1 MPFENKKIVDELADD
16 ISKVETSNEER
27 ILEVS
32 TLLDNYKEF
41 LDRLKSHNVEA
52 LKQWEIE
59 SFEEKLKQIRDNVE
73 AASKEEVTELD
84 QEKIYEDIDELKLIV
99 RDIQKKIDL
108 NLLEL
113 KHRIDE
119 TEKEQELSL
128 INFLRKVKNKDE
140 IFTEQYI
147 IDNYTEALEIYSLLD
162 VENKKLPKN
171 VSPEIESEI
180 NKYLFKILDKIERVE
195 EMQKKD
201 YELFLKE
208 IEEKNRYLTDRY
220 ISENFD
226 ETRKLYAELI
236 ERKKQL
242 KGGRLTLI
250 ENNLKILNERIKEI
264 ESKKRVDL
272 LTLLDEVEKFL
283 PVYTETY
290 ILENPLD
297 SRIIYERYAKI
308 RNSLKGTVD
317 AKIEEKITNA
327 IDTLLSRIET
337 VEKREIEN
345 LAFVYDRTGSALE
358 KYTEEYIS
366 NNLSEAERTYV
377 ALSRDMQRL
386 YPRFSPELNEKIQ
399 KNMNDLFLRVKNVET
414 IKKKELE
421 KFLENSYKALEE
433 FDYSKI
439 NTDLESARQMYLK
452 LLEEKK
458 RLPADLELVIEN
470 NLSEIQEKVTK
481 TEEVKLSI
489 LEDFLEKTIKT
500 LEEYTKE
507 HIDANIKEAV
517 VLYNS
522 LRREQKNLPVGIDY
536 ELEKAINVNLNAFDN
551 RIKEIEDGK
560 KIFVEEFIDYLNKKM
575 GDFTEEKIIDNI
587 IKAKEDYKKLLK
599 EKEDIIVFANPE
611 QEVEIERKMEK
622 ISARLKDTQEE
633 ELQKIDILLRRAQTF
648 DIKFDQVY
656 INSNLFEVRDLY
668 KDLVKERNQILSV
681 IAADKN
687 DEIDE
692 ILSRIKKRVEH
703 AEIVKEEELQ
713 YFIRRIKGLLDKYS
727 FAQVLRNPAEAK
739 DEYQTLIRD
748 KQGLLLEYDD
758 QLRLEIEALMS
769 EFSNRIK
776 DAEKELVQSK
786 IDKIVNRIGGF
797 ITRYS
802 YVEPSDK
809 ALVMEMIKEYKE
821 IVANYKQFEN
831 ELDMKSQELLK
842 ERIQQCQNLIKQI
855 DYEIQYEKDI
865 IEIKEGCT
873 EFIKMYRDREV
884 LLSKIWEAQNKYN
897 ALLQKFES
905 IPFHKDSATEHEI
918 VKKLQIC
925 YGLID
930 KSFKGL

>member
-1 MPFENKKIVDELADD
+1 MTYENKKIDELAEN

-27 ILEVS
+27 ISEIS
-32 TLLDNYKEF
+32 ALLDGYKEF
-41 LDRLKSHNVEA
+41 LDRLKLHNVEA

-59 SFEEKLKQIRDNVE
+59 NFEEKLQQIRDNVE
-73 AASKEEVTELD
+73 IASKEEVTGLE
-84 QEKIYEDIDELKLIV
+84 EKKIFEDIDELKVIV
-99 RDIQKKIDL
+99 KDIQKKIDL

-119 TEKEQELSL
+119 TEKEQELLL

-140 IFTEQYI
+140 IFTQEYI
-147 IDNYTEALEIYSLLD
+147 INNYTEVLEVYSLLD

-171 VSPEIESEI
+171 ISQELESEI
-180 NKYLFKILDKIERVE
+180 NKYMFKIQDKIESAE
-195 EMQKKD
+195 QMQKKD
-201 YELFLKE
+201 YEIFLKE
-208 IEEKNRYLTDRY
+208 LEEKNKFLTDNY

-226 ETRKLYAELI
+226 ETKMLYSSLI
-236 ERKKQL
+236 DKKKQL
-242 KGGRLTLI
+242 KGGRFTLI

-264 ESKKRVDL
+264 ENKKRVDL
-272 LTLLDEVEKFL
+272 LTLLDEVEKLL
-283 PVYTETY
+283 PIYTETHV
-290 ILENPLD
+290 LENPLD
-297 SRIIYERYAKI
+297 SRIVYERYSNI
-308 RNSLKGTVD
+308 RRSLKGNID
-317 AKIEEKITNA
+317 AKIEEKVNAA
-327 IDTLLSRIET
+327 IDTLLSRIES

-345 LAFVYDRTGSALE
+345 LAFVYNRTGSALD
-358 KYTEEYIS
+358 KYTEEYIAG
-366 NNLSEAERTYV
+366 NLSEAQRTYV
-377 ALSRDMQRL
+377 ALSRDMQRV
-386 YPRFSPELNEKIQ
+386 YPRFSNELGNNIEKNLNE
-399 KNMNDLFLRVKNVET
+399 LFLRVQNVEAL
-414 IKKKELE
+414 KKKELE

-433 FDYSKI
+433 FDYTKI
-439 NTDLESARQMYLK
+439 NTDLESARQMYQK

-458 RLPADLELVIEN
+458 KLPADLEIVIEN

-481 TEEVKLSI
+481 TEESKIRI
-489 LEDFLEKTIKT
+489 LEEFLDKTIKT
-500 LEEYTKE
+500 LEEYPKE

-517 VLYNS
+517 ILYNG
-522 LRREQKNLPVGIDY
+522 LRREQKNLPVGVDY
-536 ELEKAINVNLNAFDN
+536 ELEKAININLNAFDN
-551 RIKEIEDGK
+551 RIQDIEDGK
-560 KIFVEEFIDYLNKKM
+560 KNFVDQFIEYLNRKM
-575 GDFTEEKIIDNI
+575 GDFTEEKITDNI
-587 IKAKEDYKKLLK
+587 VKAKENYKELLK
-599 EKEDIIVFANPE
+599 QKEDIIVFANSE
-611 QEVEIERKMEK
+611 QEVEIERKIEK
-622 ISARLKDTQEE
+622 ISANLKNTQEE
-633 ELQKIDILLRRAQTF
+633 ELQKIDVLLRRAEVF
-648 DIKFDQVY
+648 DIKFDQGY

-668 KDLVKERNQILSV
+668 KDLVRQRNDVLSILDK
-681 IAADKN
+681 DKN

-739 DEYQTLIRD
+739 DEYQTLVKD
-748 KQGLLLEYDD
+748 KQGLLIEYDE

-769 EFSNRIK
+769 EFGNRIK

-809 ALVMEMIKEYKE
+809 TLVMEMIKEYKE

-855 DYEIQYEKDI
+855 DYEIQYERDI
-865 IEIKEGCT
+865 IEIKDGCT
-873 EFIKMYRDREV
+873 EFIKMYRDKDV
-884 LLSKIWEAQNKYN
+884 LISRIWEAQNKYN

>member
-1 MPFENKKIVDELADD
+1 MPLENKKIEELAED
-16 ISKVETSNEER
+16 ISKVETSYENK
-27 ILEVS
+27 IVEVT
-32 TLLDNYKEF
+32 TLLDGYKDF
-41 LDRLKSHNVEA
+41 LEKLKSHNIEA
-52 LKQWEIE
+52 IKQWEIE
-59 SFEEKLKQIRDNVE
+59 NFEEKLRQIRENVE
-73 AASKEEVTELD
+73 AANKDENAEFEE
-84 QEKIYEDIDELKLIV
+84 QKIFDDIDELKGIV
-99 RDIQKKIDL
+99 RNIQKKIDL

-119 TEKEQELSL
+119 TEKEQELTL
-128 INFLRKVKNKDE
+128 INFLRKVRTKEE
-140 IFTEQYI
+140 IFTQEYI
-147 IDNYTEALEIYSLLD
+147 INNYTEVLEVYSLLD
-162 VENKKLPKN
+162 VECKKLPKN
-171 VSPEIESEI
+171 VSQEIESEI
-180 NKYLFKILDKIERVE
+180 HKYMFKILDKIEQVE
-195 EMQKKD
+195 ETQKNE
-201 YELFLKE
+201 YEVFLKE
-208 IEEKNRYLTDRY
+208 IEEKNKYLTDKY

-226 ETRKLYAELI
+226 ETRKLYSSLI
-236 ERKKQL
+236 EKKKQL
-242 KGGRLTLI
+242 KGGRVTLI
-250 ENNLKILNERIKEI
+250 ENNLKILNERIKQI
-264 ESKKRVDL
+264 EDRKRVDL
-272 LTLLDEVEKFL
+272 LTLLDDVERLL
-283 PVYTETY
+283 PIYTESY
-290 ILENPLD
+290 VLENPLD
-297 SRIIYERYAKI
+297 SRIVYERYSKI
-308 RNSLKGTVD
+308 KSTLTGTID
-317 AKIEEKITNA
+317 AKIEEKVTNA
-327 IDTLLSRIET
+327 IDTLLSNIEN

-345 LAFVYDRTGSALE
+345 LSFVYDRTGSALE
-358 KYTEEYIS
+358 KYTEDYIAS
-366 NNLSEAERTYV
+366 NLSEAERTYV
-377 ALSRDMQRL
+377 ALSRDMQRV
-386 YPRFSPELNEKIQ
+386 YPRFSNELGAKIEK
-399 KNMNDLFLRVKNVET
+399 NLNDLFLRVQNVEA
-414 IKKKELE
+414 IKKRELE

-439 NTDLESARQMYLK
+439 NTDLESAREMYHK

-458 RLPADLELVIEN
+458 RLPADLEIVIEN

-481 TEEVKLSI
+481 TEEVKLKI

-500 LEEYTKE
+500 LEEYPKE
-507 HIDANIKEAV
+507 HIDANIREAV
-517 VLYNS
+517 VIYNG

-551 RIKEIEDGK
+551 RIKEIEEGK
-560 KIFVEEFIDYLNKKM
+560 KDYVEEFIEYLNKKM

-599 EKEDIIVFANPE
+599 EKEDIIVYANSE
-611 QEVEIERKMEK
+611 QEVEIERRIEK
-622 ISARLKDTQEE
+622 ISSKLKDTQEE
-633 ELQKIDILLRRAQTF
+633 ELQKIDVLLRRAETF

-668 KDLVKERNQILSV
+668 KDLVKERNSILSV
-681 IAADKN
+681 IAQEKN

-692 ILSRIKKRVEH
+692 ILSRIKKRIEH

-727 FAQVLRNPAEAK
+727 FAQVLRSTAEAK

-776 DAEKELVQSK
+776 DAEKEIIQSK
-786 IDKIVNRIGGF
+786 IDKIVNKIGGF

-809 ALVMEMIKEYKE
+809 ALVMEMIKEYKD

-855 DYEIQYEKDI
+855 DYEIQYERDI

-873 EFIKMYRDREV
+873 EFIKMYRDKEV

-897 ALLQKFES
+897 SLLQKFES

-930 KSFKGL
+930 KSFRGL

>member
-1 MPFENKKIVDELADD
+1 MTYENKKIDELAEN
-16 ISKVETSNEER
+16 ISKVETSNEQR
-27 ILEVS
+27 ISEIS
-32 TLLDNYKEF
+32 ALLDGYKEF
-41 LDRLKSHNVEA
+41 LDRLKLHNVEA

-59 SFEEKLKQIRDNVE
+59 NFEEKLQQIRDNVE
-73 AASKEEVTELD
+73 IASKEEVTGLE
-84 QEKIYEDIDELKLIV
+84 EKKIFEDIDELKVIV
-99 RDIQKKIDL
+99 KDIQKKIDL

-119 TEKEQELSL
+119 TEKEQELLL

-140 IFTEQYI
+140 IFTQEYI
-147 IDNYTEALEIYSLLD
+147 INNYTEVLEVYSLLD

-171 VSPEIESEI
+171 ISQELESEI
-180 NKYLFKILDKIERVE
+180 NKYMFKIQDKIESAE
-195 EMQKKD
+195 QMQKKD
-201 YELFLKE
+201 YEIFLKE
-208 IEEKNRYLTDRY
+208 LEEKNKFLTDNY

-226 ETRKLYAELI
+226 ETKMLYSSLI
-236 ERKKQL
+236 DKKKQL
-242 KGGRLTLI
+242 KGGRFTLI

-264 ESKKRVDL
+264 ENKKRVDL
-272 LTLLDEVEKFL
+272 LTLLDEVEKLL
-283 PVYTETY
+283 PIYTETHV
-290 ILENPLD
+290 LENPLD
-297 SRIIYERYAKI
+297 SRIVYERYSNI
-308 RNSLKGTVD
+308 RRSLKGNID
-317 AKIEEKITNA
+317 AKIEEKVNAA
-327 IDTLLSRIET
+327 IDTLLSRIES

-345 LAFVYDRTGSALE
+345 LAFVYNRTGSALD
-358 KYTEEYIS
+358 KYTEEYIAG
-366 NNLSEAERTYV
+366 NLSEAQRTYV
-377 ALSRDMQRL
+377 ALSRDMQRV
-386 YPRFSPELNEKIQ
+386 YPRFSNELGNNIEKNLNE
-399 KNMNDLFLRVKNVET
+399 LFLRVQNVEAL
-414 IKKKELE
+414 KKKELE

-433 FDYSKI
+433 FDYTKI
-439 NTDLESARQMYLK
+439 NTDLESARQMYQK

-458 RLPADLELVIEN
+458 KLPADLEIVIEN

-481 TEEVKLSI
+481 TEESKIRI
-489 LEDFLEKTIKT
+489 LEEFLDKTIKT
-500 LEEYTKE
+500 LEEYPKE

-517 VLYNS
+517 ILYNG
-522 LRREQKNLPVGIDY
+522 LRREQKNLPVGVDY
-536 ELEKAINVNLNAFDN
+536 ELEKAININLNAFDN
-551 RIKEIEDGK
+551 RIQDIEDGK
-560 KIFVEEFIDYLNKKM
+560 KNFVDQFIEYLNKIM
-575 GDFTEEKIIDNI
+575 GDFTEEKITDNI
-587 IKAKEDYKKLLK
+587 VKAKENYKELLK
-599 EKEDIIVFANPE
+599 QKEDIIVFANSE
-611 QEVEIERKMEK
+611 QEVEIERKIEK
-622 ISARLKDTQEE
+622 ISANLKNTQEE
-633 ELQKIDILLRRAQTF
+633 ELQKIDVLLRRAEVF
-648 DIKFDQVY
+648 DIKFDQGY

-668 KDLVKERNQILSV
+668 KDLVRQRNDVLSILDK
-681 IAADKN
+681 DKN

-739 DEYQTLIRD
+739 DEYQTLVKD
-748 KQGLLLEYDD
+748 KQGLLIEYDE

-769 EFSNRIK
+769 EFGNRIK

-809 ALVMEMIKEYKE
+809 TLVMEMIKEYKE

-855 DYEIQYEKDI
+855 DYEIQYERDI
-865 IEIKEGCT
+865 IEIKDGCT
-873 EFIKMYRDREV
+873 EFIKMYRDRDV
-884 LLSKIWEAQNKYN
+884 LISRIWEAQNKYN

>member
-1 MPFENKKIVDELADD
+1 MTYENKKIDELAEN

-27 ILEVS
+27 ISEIS
-32 TLLDNYKEF
+32 ALLDGYKEF
-41 LDRLKSHNVEA
+41 LDRLKLHNVEA

-59 SFEEKLKQIRDNVE
+59 NFEEKLQQIRDNVE
-73 AASKEEVTELD
+73 IVSKEDVTGLE
-84 QEKIYEDIDELKLIV
+84 EKKIFEDIDELKVIV
-99 RDIQKKIDL
+99 KDIQKKIDL

-119 TEKEQELSL
+119 TEKEQELLL
-128 INFLRKVKNKDE
+128 INFLRKIKNKDE
-140 IFTEQYI
+140 IFTQEYI
-147 IDNYTEALEIYSLLD
+147 INNYTEVLEVYSLLD

-171 VSPEIESEI
+171 VSQELESEI
-180 NKYLFKILDKIERVE
+180 NKYMFKILDKIELVE
-195 EMQKKD
+195 QMQKKD

-208 IEEKNRYLTDRY
+208 LEEKNKYLTDNY

-226 ETRKLYAELI
+226 ETKMLYSSLI
-236 ERKKQL
+236 DKKKQL
-242 KGGRLTLI
+242 KGGRFTLI

-264 ESKKRVDL
+264 ENKKRVDL
-272 LTLLDEVEKFL
+272 LTLLDEVEKLL
-283 PVYTETY
+283 PIYTETHV
-290 ILENPLD
+290 LENPLD
-297 SRIIYERYAKI
+297 SRIVYERYSKI
-308 RNSLKGTVD
+308 RRSLNGNID
-317 AKIEEKITNA
+317 SKIEEKVNAA
-327 IDTLLSRIET
+327 IDTLLSRIES

-345 LAFVYDRTGSALE
+345 LAFVYDRTGSALD
-358 KYTEEYIS
+358 KYTEDYIAG
-366 NNLSEAERTYV
+366 NLSEAQRTYV
-377 ALSRDMQRL
+377 ALSRDMQRV
-386 YPRFSPELNEKIQ
+386 YPRFSNELGNNIEKNLNE
-399 KNMNDLFLRVKNVET
+399 LFLRVQNVEAL
-414 IKKKELE
+414 KKKELE

-433 FDYSKI
+433 FDYTKI
-439 NTDLESARQMYLK
+439 NTDLESARQMYQK

-458 RLPADLELVIEN
+458 KLPADLEIVIEN

-481 TEEVKLSI
+481 TEESKIRI
-489 LEDFLEKTIKT
+489 LEEFLDKTIKT
-500 LEEYTKE
+500 LEEYPKE

-517 VLYNS
+517 ILYNG
-522 LRREQKNLPVGIDY
+522 LRREQKNLPVGVDY
-536 ELEKAINVNLNAFDN
+536 ELEKAININLNALDN
-551 RIKEIEDGK
+551 RIQDIEDGK
-560 KIFVEEFIDYLNKKM
+560 KNFVDQFIEYLNKIM
-575 GDFTEEKIIDNI
+575 GDFTEEKITDNI
-587 IKAKEDYKKLLK
+587 VKAKENYKELLK
-599 EKEDIIVFANPE
+599 QKEDIIVFANSE
-611 QEVEIERKMEK
+611 QEVEIERKIEK
-622 ISARLKDTQEE
+622 ISANLKNTQEE
-633 ELQKIDILLRRAQTF
+633 ELQKIDVLLRRAEVF
-648 DIKFDQVY
+648 DIKFDQGY

-668 KDLVKERNQILSV
+668 KDLVRQRNDVLSILDK
-681 IAADKN
+681 DKN

-739 DEYQTLIRD
+739 DEYQTLVKD
-748 KQGLLLEYDD
+748 KQGLLIDYDE

-769 EFSNRIK
+769 EFGNRIK

-809 ALVMEMIKEYKE
+809 TLVMEMIKEYKE

-855 DYEIQYEKDI
+855 DYEIQYERDI
-865 IEIKEGCT
+865 IEIKDGCT
-873 EFIKMYRDREV
+873 EFIKMYRDKDV
-884 LLSKIWEAQNKYN
+884 LISRIWEAQNKYN

>member
-1 MPFENKKIVDELADD
+1 MTYENKKIDELAEN
-16 ISKVETSNEER
+16 ISKVETSNEQR
-27 ILEVS
+27 ISEIS
-32 TLLDNYKEF
+32 ALLDGYKEF
-41 LDRLKSHNVEA
+41 LDRLKLHNVEA

-59 SFEEKLKQIRDNVE
+59 NFEEKLQQIRDNVE
-73 AASKEEVTELD
+73 IASKEEVTGLE
-84 QEKIYEDIDELKLIV
+84 EKKIFEDIDELKVIV
-99 RDIQKKIDL
+99 KDIQKKIDL

-119 TEKEQELSL
+119 TEKEQELLL

-140 IFTEQYI
+140 IFTQEYI
-147 IDNYTEALEIYSLLD
+147 INNYTEVLEVYSLLD

-171 VSPEIESEI
+171 ISQELESEI
-180 NKYLFKILDKIERVE
+180 NKYMFKIQDKIESAE
-195 EMQKKD
+195 QMQKKD
-201 YELFLKE
+201 YEIFLKE
-208 IEEKNRYLTDRY
+208 LEEKNKFLTDNY

-226 ETRKLYAELI
+226 ETKMLYSSLI
-236 ERKKQL
+236 DKKKQL
-242 KGGRLTLI
+242 KGGRFTLI

-264 ESKKRVDL
+264 ENKKRVDL
-272 LTLLDEVEKFL
+272 LTLLDEVEKLL
-283 PVYTETY
+283 PIYTETHV
-290 ILENPLD
+290 LENPLD
-297 SRIIYERYAKI
+297 SRIVYERYSNI
-308 RNSLKGTVD
+308 RRSLKGNID
-317 AKIEEKITNA
+317 AKIEEKVNAA
-327 IDTLLSRIET
+327 IDTLLSRIES

-345 LAFVYDRTGSALE
+345 LAFVYNRTGSALD
-358 KYTEEYIS
+358 KYTEEYIAG
-366 NNLSEAERTYV
+366 NLSEAQRTYV
-377 ALSRDMQRL
+377 ALSRDMQRV
-386 YPRFSPELNEKIQ
+386 YPRFSNELGNNIEKNLNE
-399 KNMNDLFLRVKNVET
+399 LFLRVQNVEAL
-414 IKKKELE
+414 KKKELE

-433 FDYSKI
+433 FDYTKI
-439 NTDLESARQMYLK
+439 NTDLESARQMYQK

-458 RLPADLELVIEN
+458 KLPADLEIVIEN

-481 TEEVKLSI
+481 TEESKIRI
-489 LEDFLEKTIKT
+489 LEEFLDKTIKT
-500 LEEYTKE
+500 LEEYPKE

-517 VLYNS
+517 ILYNG
-522 LRREQKNLPVGIDY
+522 LRREQKNLPVGVDY
-536 ELEKAINVNLNAFDN
+536 ELEKAININLNAFDN
-551 RIKEIEDGK
+551 RIQDIEDGK
-560 KIFVEEFIDYLNKKM
+560 KNFVDQFIEYLNKIM
-575 GDFTEEKIIDNI
+575 GDFTEEKITDNI
-587 IKAKEDYKKLLK
+587 VKAKENYKELLK
-599 EKEDIIVFANPE
+599 QKEDIIVFANSE
-611 QEVEIERKMEK
+611 QEVEIERKIEK
-622 ISARLKDTQEE
+622 ISANLKNTQEE
-633 ELQKIDILLRRAQTF
+633 ELQKIDVLLRRAEVF
-648 DIKFDQVY
+648 DIKFDQGY

-668 KDLVKERNQILSV
+668 KDLVRQRNEVLSILDK
-681 IAADKN
+681 DKN

-739 DEYQTLIRD
+739 DEYQTLVKD
-748 KQGLLLEYDD
+748 KQGLLIEYDE

-769 EFSNRIK
+769 EFGNRIK

-809 ALVMEMIKEYKE
+809 TLVMEMIKEYKE

-855 DYEIQYEKDI
+855 DYEIQYERDI
-865 IEIKEGCT
+865 IEIKDGCT
-873 EFIKMYRDREV
+873 EFIKMYRDRDV
-884 LLSKIWEAQNKYN
+884 LISRIWEAQNKYN

>member
-1 MPFENKKIVDELADD
+1 MPFENRKIDELAEK
-16 ISKVETSNEER
+16 ISKIETSNEER
-27 ILEVS
+27 IVEVS
-32 TLLDNYKEF
+32 RLLDGYKEF
-41 LDRLKSHNVEA
+41 LDKLKSHNVEA
-52 LKQWEIE
+52 IKQWEIE
-59 SFEEKLKQIRDNVE
+59 KFEEKLQQIIENVDIVSE
-73 AASKEEVTELD
+73 KERTELEE
-84 QEKIYEDIDELKLIV
+84 QKIYDDIDELKVIV
-99 RDIQKKIDL
+99 WDIQKKIDS

-119 TEKEQELSL
+119 TEKEQELTL
-128 INFLRKVKNKDE
+128 LNFLRKVKNKE
-140 IFTEQYI
+140 ETFTEEYI
-147 IDNYTEALEIYSLLD
+147 LNNYTEVLEIFSLLD

-171 VSPEIESEI
+171 ISPEIESEI
-180 NKYLFKILDKIERVE
+180 NRYLSKIEEKIEKTENFLKR
-195 EMQKKD
+195 D
-201 YELFLKE
+201 YEIFLKE
-208 IEEKNRYLTDRY
+208 IEEKNKYLNDRY

-226 ETRKLYAELI
+226 ETREIYNSLI
-236 ERKKQL
+236 EKKKQL
-242 KGGRLTLI
+242 KGGRATLI
-250 ENNLKILNERIKEI
+250 DNNLKILNERIKEI
-264 ESKKRVDL
+264 EDRKRMDL
-272 LTLLDEVEKFL
+272 LTILDEVEKLL
-283 PVYTETY
+283 PIFTEQY

-297 SRIIYERYAKI
+297 SRAVYEKYSKI
-308 RNSLKGTVD
+308 RPALKGTID
-317 AKIEEKITNA
+317 SKIEEKVSNSIN
-327 IDTLLSRIET
+327 TLLSTIEN

-345 LAFVYDRTGSALE
+345 LSFVYDRTGRALE
-358 KYTEEYIS
+358 KYTEEYITG
-366 NNLSEAERTYV
+366 NLSEAERTYV
-377 ALSRDMQRL
+377 ALSRDMERL
-386 YPRFSPELNEKIQ
+386 YPRFSSELSKNIEK
-399 KNMNDLFLRVKNVET
+399 NLNDLYLRVKNIEA
-414 IKKKELE
+414 IKKRELE
-421 KFLENSYKALEE
+421 NFLENSYKALEE

-439 NTDLESARQMYLK
+439 NTDLESARQMYHK
-452 LLEEKK
+452 LLEEKR
-458 RLPADLELVIEN
+458 RLPADLEIVIES
-470 NLSEIQEKVTK
+470 NLSEIQEKVIK
-481 TEEVKLSI
+481 TEEAKIKI
-489 LEDFLEKTIKT
+489 LEGFLEKTINI
-500 LEEYTKE
+500 LEKYPKE

-517 VLYNS
+517 ILYNS

-560 KIFVEEFIDYLNKKM
+560 KGYVDEFIEYLNKKM
-575 GDFTEEKIIDNI
+575 GDFTEEKILDNLV
-587 IKAKEDYKKLLK
+587 KAKEDFQSLLK
-599 EKEDIIVFANPE
+599 EKEDIIVFANSE
-611 QEVEIERKMEK
+611 QEIEIERKIER
-622 ISARLKDTQEE
+622 ISAKLKDVQGD

-648 DIKFDQVY
+648 DIKFDQGY

-668 KDLVKERNQILSV
+668 KDLIKTRNEILSI
-681 IAADKN
+681 IAEDKR

-692 ILSRIKKRVEH
+692 ILARLKKRVEH

-713 YFIRRIKGLLDKYS
+713 YFIRRVKGLLDKYS
-727 FAQVLRNPAEAK
+727 FAQVLRSTAEAK
-739 DEYQTLIRD
+739 DEYQTLIKE

-776 DAEKELVQSK
+776 DAEKEIVQSK
-786 IDKIVNRIGGF
+786 IDKIVNKIGGF

-809 ALVMEMIKEYKE
+809 ALVMAMIGEYKD

-855 DYEIQYEKDI
+855 DYEIQYERDI
-865 IEIKEGCT
+865 MEIKEGCS

-897 ALLQKFES
+897 SLLQRFES

>member
-1 MPFENKKIVDELADD
+1 MTYENKKIDELAEN
-16 ISKVETSNEER
+16 ISKVETSNEQR
-27 ILEVS
+27 ISEIS
-32 TLLDNYKEF
+32 ALLDGYKEF
-41 LDRLKSHNVEA
+41 LDRLKLHNVEA

-59 SFEEKLKQIRDNVE
+59 NFEEKLQQIRDNVE
-73 AASKEEVTELD
+73 IASKEEVTGLE
-84 QEKIYEDIDELKLIV
+84 EKKIFEDIDELKVIV
-99 RDIQKKIDL
+99 KDIQKKIDL

-119 TEKEQELSL
+119 TEKEQELLL

-140 IFTEQYI
+140 IFTQEYI
-147 IDNYTEALEIYSLLD
+147 INNYTEVLEVYSLLD

-171 VSPEIESEI
+171 ISQELESEI
-180 NKYLFKILDKIERVE
+180 NKYMFKIQDKIESAE
-195 EMQKKD
+195 QMQKKD
-201 YELFLKE
+201 YEIFLKE
-208 IEEKNRYLTDRY
+208 LEEKNKFLTDNY

-226 ETRKLYAELI
+226 ETKMLYSSLI
-236 ERKKQL
+236 DKKKQL
-242 KGGRLTLI
+242 KGGRFTLI

-264 ESKKRVDL
+264 ENKKRVDL
-272 LTLLDEVEKFL
+272 LTLLDEVEKLL
-283 PVYTETY
+283 PIYTETHV
-290 ILENPLD
+290 LENPLD
-297 SRIIYERYAKI
+297 SRIVYERYSNI
-308 RNSLKGTVD
+308 RRSLKGNID
-317 AKIEEKITNA
+317 AKIEEKVNAA
-327 IDTLLSRIET
+327 IDTLLSRIES

-345 LAFVYDRTGSALE
+345 LAFVYNRTGSALD
-358 KYTEEYIS
+358 KYTEEYIAG
-366 NNLSEAERTYV
+366 NLSEAQRTYV
-377 ALSRDMQRL
+377 ALSRDMQRV
-386 YPRFSPELNEKIQ
+386 YPRFSNELGNNIEKNLNE
-399 KNMNDLFLRVKNVET
+399 LFLRVQNVEAL
-414 IKKKELE
+414 KKKELE

-433 FDYSKI
+433 FDYTKI
-439 NTDLESARQMYLK
+439 NTDLESARQMYQK

-458 RLPADLELVIEN
+458 KLPADLEIVIEN

-481 TEEVKLSI
+481 TEESKIRI
-489 LEDFLEKTIKT
+489 LEEFLDKTIKT
-500 LEEYTKE
+500 LEEYPKE

-517 VLYNS
+517 VLYNG
-522 LRREQKNLPVGIDY
+522 LRREQKNLPVGVDY
-536 ELEKAINVNLNAFDN
+536 ELEKAININLNAFDN
-551 RIKEIEDGK
+551 RIQDIEDGK
-560 KIFVEEFIDYLNKKM
+560 KNFVDQFIEYLNKIM
-575 GDFTEEKIIDNI
+575 GDFTEEKITDNI
-587 IKAKEDYKKLLK
+587 VKAKENYKELLK
-599 EKEDIIVFANPE
+599 QKEDIIVFANSE
-611 QEVEIERKMEK
+611 QEVEIERKIEK
-622 ISARLKDTQEE
+622 ISANLKNTQEE
-633 ELQKIDILLRRAQTF
+633 ELQKIDVLLRRAEVF
-648 DIKFDQVY
+648 DIKFDQGY

-668 KDLVKERNQILSV
+668 KDLVRQRNEVLSILDK
-681 IAADKN
+681 DKN

-739 DEYQTLIRD
+739 DEYQTLVKD
-748 KQGLLLEYDD
+748 KQGLLIEYDE

-769 EFSNRIK
+769 EFGNRIK

-809 ALVMEMIKEYKE
+809 TLVMEMIKEYKE

-855 DYEIQYEKDI
+855 DYEIQYERDI
-865 IEIKEGCT
+865 IEIKDGCT
-873 EFIKMYRDREV
+873 EFIKMYRDRDV
-884 LLSKIWEAQNKYN
+884 LISRIWEAQNKYN

>member
-1 MPFENKKIVDELADD
+1 MTYENKKIDELAEN
-16 ISKVETSNEER
+16 ISKVETSNEQR
-27 ILEVS
+27 ISEIS
-32 TLLDNYKEF
+32 ALLDGYKEF
-41 LDRLKSHNVEA
+41 LDRLKLHNVEA

-59 SFEEKLKQIRDNVE
+59 NFEEKLQQIRDNVE
-73 AASKEEVTELD
+73 IVSKEDVTGLE
-84 QEKIYEDIDELKLIV
+84 EKKIFEDIDELKVIV
-99 RDIQKKIDL
+99 KDIQKKIDL

-119 TEKEQELSL
+119 TEKEQELLL

-140 IFTEQYI
+140 IFTQEYI
-147 IDNYTEALEIYSLLD
+147 INNYTEVLEVYSLLD

-171 VSPEIESEI
+171 ISQELESEI
-180 NKYLFKILDKIERVE
+180 NKYMFKIQDKIESAE
-195 EMQKKD
+195 QMQKKD
-201 YELFLKE
+201 YEIFLKE
-208 IEEKNRYLTDRY
+208 LEEKNKFLTDNY

-226 ETRKLYAELI
+226 ETKMLYSSLI
-236 ERKKQL
+236 DKKKQL
-242 KGGRLTLI
+242 KGGRFTLI

-264 ESKKRVDL
+264 ENKKRVDL
-272 LTLLDEVEKFL
+272 LTLLDEVEKLL
-283 PVYTETY
+283 PIYTETHV
-290 ILENPLD
+290 LENPLD
-297 SRIIYERYAKI
+297 SRIVYERYSNI
-308 RNSLKGTVD
+308 RRSLKGNID
-317 AKIEEKITNA
+317 AKIEEKVNAA
-327 IDTLLSRIET
+327 IDTLLSRIES

-345 LAFVYDRTGSALE
+345 LAFVYNRTGSALD
-358 KYTEEYIS
+358 KYTEEYIAG
-366 NNLSEAERTYV
+366 NLSEAQRTYV
-377 ALSRDMQRL
+377 ALSRDMQRV
-386 YPRFSPELNEKIQ
+386 YPRFSNELGNNIEKNLNE
-399 KNMNDLFLRVKNVET
+399 LFLRVQNVEAL
-414 IKKKELE
+414 KKKELE

-433 FDYSKI
+433 FDYTKI
-439 NTDLESARQMYLK
+439 NTDLESARQMYQK

-458 RLPADLELVIEN
+458 KLPADLEIVIEN

-481 TEEVKLSI
+481 TEESKIRI
-489 LEDFLEKTIKT
+489 LEEFLDKTIKT
-500 LEEYTKE
+500 LEEYPKE

-517 VLYNS
+517 ILYNG
-522 LRREQKNLPVGIDY
+522 LRREQKNLPVGVDY
-536 ELEKAINVNLNAFDN
+536 ELEKAININLNAFDN
-551 RIKEIEDGK
+551 RIQDIEDGK
-560 KIFVEEFIDYLNKKM
+560 KNFVDQFIEYLNKIM
-575 GDFTEEKIIDNI
+575 GDFTEEKITDNI
-587 IKAKEDYKKLLK
+587 VKAKENYKELLK
-599 EKEDIIVFANPE
+599 QKEDIIVFANSE
-611 QEVEIERKMEK
+611 QEVEIERKIEK
-622 ISARLKDTQEE
+622 ISANLKNTQEE
-633 ELQKIDILLRRAQTF
+633 ELQKIDVLLRRAEVF
-648 DIKFDQVY
+648 DIKFDQGY

-668 KDLVKERNQILSV
+668 KDLVRQRNEVLSILDK
-681 IAADKN
+681 DKN

-739 DEYQTLIRD
+739 DEYQTLVKD
-748 KQGLLLEYDD
+748 KQGLLIEYDE

-769 EFSNRIK
+769 EFGNRIK

-809 ALVMEMIKEYKE
+809 TLVMEMIKEYKE

-855 DYEIQYEKDI
+855 DYEIQYERDI
-865 IEIKEGCT
+865 IEIKDGCT
-873 EFIKMYRDREV
+873 EFIKMYRDRDV
-884 LLSKIWEAQNKYN
+884 LISRIWEAQNKYN

>member
-1 MPFENKKIVDELADD
+1 MTYENKKIDELAEN

-27 ILEVS
+27 ISEIS
-32 TLLDNYKEF
+32 ALLDGYKEF
-41 LDRLKSHNVEA
+41 LDRLKLHNVEA

-59 SFEEKLKQIRDNVE
+59 NFEEKLQQIRDNVE
-73 AASKEEVTELD
+73 IASKEEVTGLE
-84 QEKIYEDIDELKLIV
+84 EKKIFEDIDELKVIV
-99 RDIQKKIDL
+99 KDIQKKIDL

-119 TEKEQELSL
+119 TEKEQELLL

-140 IFTEQYI
+140 IFTQEYI
-147 IDNYTEALEIYSLLD
+147 INNYTEVLEVYSLLD

-171 VSPEIESEI
+171 ISQELESEI
-180 NKYLFKILDKIERVE
+180 NKYMFKIQDKIESAE
-195 EMQKKD
+195 QMQKKD
-201 YELFLKE
+201 YEIFLKE
-208 IEEKNRYLTDRY
+208 LEEKNKFLTDNY

-226 ETRKLYAELI
+226 ETKMLYSSLI
-236 ERKKQL
+236 DKKKQL
-242 KGGRLTLI
+242 KGGRFTLI

-264 ESKKRVDL
+264 ENKKRVDL
-272 LTLLDEVEKFL
+272 LTLLDEVEKLL
-283 PVYTETY
+283 PIYTETHV
-290 ILENPLD
+290 LENPLD
-297 SRIIYERYAKI
+297 SRIVYERYSNI
-308 RNSLKGTVD
+308 RRSLKGNID
-317 AKIEEKITNA
+317 AKIEEKVNAA
-327 IDTLLSRIET
+327 IDTLLSRIES

-345 LAFVYDRTGSALE
+345 LAFVYDRTGSALD
-358 KYTEEYIS
+358 KYTEEYIAG
-366 NNLSEAERTYV
+366 NLSEAQRTYV
-377 ALSRDMQRL
+377 ALSRDMQRV
-386 YPRFSPELNEKIQ
+386 YPRFSNELGNNIEKNLNE
-399 KNMNDLFLRVKNVET
+399 LFLRVQNVEAL
-414 IKKKELE
+414 KKKELE

-433 FDYSKI
+433 FDYTKI
-439 NTDLESARQMYLK
+439 NTDLESARQMYQK

-458 RLPADLELVIEN
+458 KLPADLEIVIEN

-481 TEEVKLSI
+481 TEESKIRI
-489 LEDFLEKTIKT
+489 LEEFLDKTIKT
-500 LEEYTKE
+500 LEEYPKE

-517 VLYNS
+517 ILYNG
-522 LRREQKNLPVGIDY
+522 LRREQKNLPVGVDY
-536 ELEKAINVNLNAFDN
+536 ELEKAININLNAFDN
-551 RIKEIEDGK
+551 RIQDIEDGK
-560 KIFVEEFIDYLNKKM
+560 KNFVDQFIEYLNRKM
-575 GDFTEEKIIDNI
+575 GDFTEEKITDNI
-587 IKAKEDYKKLLK
+587 VKAKENYKELLK
-599 EKEDIIVFANPE
+599 QKEDIIVFANSE
-611 QEVEIERKMEK
+611 QEVEIERKIEK
-622 ISARLKDTQEE
+622 ISANLKNTQEE
-633 ELQKIDILLRRAQTF
+633 ELQKIDVLLRRAEVF
-648 DIKFDQVY
+648 DIKFDQGY

-668 KDLVKERNQILSV
+668 KDLVRQRNDVLSILDK
-681 IAADKN
+681 DKN

-739 DEYQTLIRD
+739 DEYQTLVKD
-748 KQGLLLEYDD
+748 KQGLLIDYDE

-769 EFSNRIK
+769 EFGNRIK

-809 ALVMEMIKEYKE
+809 TLVMEMIKEYKE

-855 DYEIQYEKDI
+855 DYEIQYERDI
-865 IEIKEGCT
+865 IEIKDGCT
-873 EFIKMYRDREV
+873 EFIKMYRDKDV
-884 LLSKIWEAQNKYN
+884 LISRIWEAQNKYN

>member
-727 FAQVLRNPAEAK
+727 FAQVLRSPAEAK

>member
-1 MPFENKKIVDELADD
+1 MPFENKKIDELAEK
-16 ISKVETSNEER
+16 ISEVETSNEER

-32 TLLDNYKEF
+32 KLLDGYKEF
-41 LDRLKSHNVEA
+41 LDRLKSHNIEA
-52 LKQWEIE
+52 IKQWEIE
-59 SFEEKLKQIRDNVE
+59 NFEEKLQQIRENVDTVTG
-73 AASKEEVTELD
+73 KESTELEE
-84 QEKIYEDIDELKLIV
+84 QKIYDDIDELKVIV
-99 RDIQKKIDL
+99 WDIQKKIDS

-113 KHRIDE
+113 KYRIDQ
-119 TEKEQELSL
+119 TEKEQELTL
-128 INFLRKVKNKDE
+128 LNFLRKVKNKDE
-140 IFTEQYI
+140 IFTEDYI
-147 IDNYTEALEIYSLLD
+147 LNNYTEVLEIFSLLD

-171 VSPEIESEI
+171 ISPEIEGEI
-180 NKYLFKILDKIERVE
+180 QKYLSNIEDKIEKTENVL
-195 EMQKKD
+195 KKD

-208 IEEKNRYLTDRY
+208 IEEKSKYLNDQY

-226 ETRKLYAELI
+226 ETRDIYASLI
-236 ERKKQL
+236 EKKRQL
-242 KGGRLTLI
+242 KGGRATLI
-250 ENNLKILNERIKEI
+250 DNNLKILNQRIKEI
-264 ESKKRVDL
+264 EDRKRMDL
-272 LTLLDEVEKFL
+272 LTILDEVEKFL
-283 PVYTETY
+283 PIFTEQY
-290 ILENPLD
+290 ILDNPLD
-297 SRIIYERYAKI
+297 SRAVYEKYSKI
-308 RNSLKGTVD
+308 RPTLNGNIDS
-317 AKIEEKITNA
+317 KIEDRVGNL
-327 IDTLLSRIET
+327 IDTLISKIEN

-345 LAFVYDRTGSALE
+345 LAFVYDRTGRALE
-358 KYTEEYIS
+358 KYTEDYIAG
-366 NNLSEAERTYV
+366 NLSEAERTYV

-386 YPRFSPELNEKIQ
+386 YPRFSSELS
-399 KNMNDLFLRVKNVET
+399 KNIERNLNDLFLRVKSVEA
-414 IKKKELE
+414 IKKRELE
-421 KFLENSYKALEE
+421 NFLENSYKALEE

-439 NTDLESARQMYLK
+439 NTDLESARQMYHK

-458 RLPADLELVIEN
+458 KLPADLEIVIES
-470 NLSEIQEKVTK
+470 NLSEIQEKVIK
-481 TEEVKLSI
+481 TEEAKIKI
-489 LEDFLEKTIKT
+489 LEDFLEKTIDI
-500 LEEYTKE
+500 LEKYPKE

-560 KIFVEEFIDYLNKKM
+560 KGYVDEFIDYLNKKI
-575 GDFTEEKIIDNI
+575 GDFTEDNI
-587 IKAKEDYKKLLK
+587 LNNIVKAKEDFQKLLK
-599 EKEDIIVFANPE
+599 EKDDIIVFANSE
-611 QEVEIERKMEK
+611 QEIEIERRIEK
-622 ISARLKDTQEE
+622 ISAKLKDVQED

-648 DIKFDQVY
+648 DIKFDQGY

-668 KDLVKERNQILSV
+668 RDLMKTRNEILSI
-681 IAADKN
+681 IAEDKR

-692 ILSRIKKRVEH
+692 ILGRLKKRVEH

-713 YFIRRIKGLLDKYS
+713 YFIRKIKGLLEKFS
-727 FAQVLRNPAEAK
+727 FAQVLRSPAEAK
-739 DEYQTLIRD
+739 DEYQTLIRE
-748 KQGLLLEYDD
+748 KQGLLMEYDE

-776 DAEKELVQSK
+776 DAEKEIVQSK
-786 IDKIVNRIGGF
+786 IDKIVNQIGGF

-809 ALVMEMIKEYKE
+809 ALVMDMIGEYKN
-821 IVANYKQFEN
+821 IVASYKQFEN

-855 DYEIQYEKDI
+855 DYEIQYERDI
-865 IEIKEGCT
+865 MEIKEGCT

>member
-1 MPFENKKIVDELADD
+1 MPFENKKIDELAER
-16 ISKVETSNEER
+16 ISQVETSNEER
-27 ILEVS
+27 ILEI
-32 TLLDNYKEF
+32 TKLLDGYKEY
-41 LDRLKSHNVEA
+41 LEKLKSHNIESI
-52 LKQWEIE
+52 KQWEIE
-59 SFEEKLKQIRDNVE
+59 NFEEKLQKIRENVE
-73 AASKEEVTELD
+73 TVSGKETTEIEE
-84 QEKIYEDIDELKLIV
+84 QKIYDEIDELKVIV
-99 RDIQKKIDL
+99 WDIQKKIDS

-113 KHRIDE
+113 KYRIDQ
-119 TEKEQELSL
+119 TEKEQELTL
-128 INFLRKVKNKDE
+128 LNFLRKVKNKDE
-140 IFTEQYI
+140 VFTEEYI
-147 IDNYTEALEIYSLLD
+147 LNNYTEVLEIFSLLD

-171 VSPEIESEI
+171 ISPEIEGEI
-180 NKYLFKILDKIERVE
+180 KKYLLNIEDKIEKAENVLK
-195 EMQKKD
+195 QD

-208 IEEKNRYLTDRY
+208 IEEKNKYLNDQY
-220 ISENFD
+220 ITENFD
-226 ETRKLYAELI
+226 ETRQIYASLI
-236 ERKKQL
+236 EKKKQL
-242 KGGRLTLI
+242 KGGRVTLI
-250 ENNLKILNERIKEI
+250 DNNLKILSQRIKEI
-264 ESKKRVDL
+264 EDKKRMDL
-272 LTLLDEVEKFL
+272 LTILDEVEKLL
-283 PVYTETY
+283 PIFTEQY

-297 SRIIYERYAKI
+297 SRTVYEKYSKI
-308 RNSLKGTVD
+308 NNSLKGTID
-317 AKIEEKITNA
+317 SKIEEKVKNS
-327 IDTLLSRIET
+327 IDTLLSRIED

-345 LAFVYDRTGSALE
+345 LSFVYDRTGRALE
-358 KYTEEYIS
+358 KYTEEYIAG
-366 NNLSEAERTYV
+366 NLSEAERTYV

-386 YPRFSPELNEKIQ
+386 YPRFSNELSKKIEK
-399 KNMNDLFLRVKNVET
+399 NLNDLYLRVKNVEA
-414 IKKKELE
+414 IKKRELE
-421 KFLENSYKALEE
+421 NFLENSYKALEE

-439 NTDLESARQMYLK
+439 NTDLESARQMYHK

-458 RLPADLELVIEN
+458 KLPADLEIVIES
-470 NLSEIQEKVTK
+470 NLSEIQEKVIK
-481 TEEVKLSI
+481 TEEAKIKI
-489 LEDFLEKTIKT
+489 LEDFLQKTISI
-500 LEEYTKE
+500 LEKYPKE

-536 ELEKAINVNLNAFDN
+536 ELEKAININLNAFDN

-560 KIFVEEFIDYLNKKM
+560 KGYVDEFIEYLNKKI
-575 GDFTEEKIIDNI
+575 GEFTEEKILDNI
-587 IKAKEDYKKLLK
+587 IKAKEEFQKLLK
-599 EKEDIIVFANPE
+599 DKEDIIVFANSE
-611 QEVEIERKMEK
+611 QEIEIERKIEK
-622 ISARLKDTQEE
+622 ISAKLKDVQED

-648 DIKFDQVY
+648 DIKFDQGY

-668 KDLVKERNQILSV
+668 RDLMKTRN
-681 IAADKN
+681 
-687 DEIDE
+687 E
-692 ILSRIKKRVEH
+692 ILSIIAEDKRDDIDQILARLKKRVEH

-713 YFIRRIKGLLDKYS
+713 YFIRKIKGLLERYS

-739 DEYQTLIRD
+739 DEYQTLIKE
-748 KQGLLLEYDD
+748 KQGLLMEYDE

-776 DAEKELVQSK
+776 DAEKEIVQSK
-786 IDKIVNRIGGF
+786 IDKIVNKIGGF

-809 ALVMEMIKEYKE
+809 ELVMGMIGEYKD

-855 DYEIQYEKDI
+855 DYEIQYERDI

-873 EFIKMYRDREV
+873 EFIKMYRDKEV